1 MCGIA
6 GIVSVGA
13 QGAESAEALRRMQD
27 GLRHRG
33 PDGSGNWQSPRGV
46 ASFAHTRLAIFDP
59 SALGQQPMS
68 VGRFTITYNG
78 AIYNYRALRH
88 SLEQA
93 GVPFRTQADTEVILR
108 LFERWG
114 TDGLEQLRGMFAL
127 AIWDEASQT
136 CVLARDRFG
145 IKPLYYSAAAGRL
158 LFASEVRA
166 LVASRLVS
174 RELDPEGAYGYFR
187 TGSVPEPLTL
197 LRDVRCLGAGQWL
210 AWERGRLS
218 LHRFASVS
226 LAADGPSPVDAVAS
240 ASAALEESVDE
251 HFAGDREVAVFLSGG
266 IDSTALV
273 ALARRR
279 GHDHLQTLSMSL
291 PGTADDEGP
300 AARRIAE
307 AFATRHHEC
316 AVTAVSA
323 RDLVPSF
330 LAAMDQPSIDGLNTF
345 VMSRFAQACGVRV
358 VLSGI
363 GADELFGGYPT
374 FRGVPR
380 LASWHARLALANPLV
395 SAGGQVLERVAPDV
409 RSRRVGDM
417 LQQPPGLV
425 TAYATYRAMHT
436 RAEAR
441 TLAAQYTGVAITT
454 PAEPEDAAAGETPL
468 DAVGRLELSRY
479 VRNQLLRDGDVMS
492 MSAGVELRTPY
503 LNQSLVSALARIPA
517 PIRCESGKRL
527 LLQAVPEIP
536 AWVAHDR
543 KRCFQFPFEQW
554 LGAEWQDVFGPP
566 ERASL
571 IPAQTWYR
579 KWCVFALEH
588 WMRSIAGTS
597 HA

>member
-6 GIVSVGA
+6 GIVTVET
-13 QGAESAEALRRMQD
+13 QGAEAAEALGRMH
-27 GLRHRG
+27 GSLRHRG
-33 PDGSGNWQSPRGV
+33 PDGSGRWQSPGGA
-46 ASFAHTRLAIFDP
+46 ASFAHTRLAVFDRSP
-59 SALGQQPMS
+59 LGQQPMS
-68 VGRFTITYNG
+68 ADPFTITYNG
-78 AIYNYRALRH
+78 AIYNFRALRQ

-93 GVPFRTQADTEVILR
+93 GVRFRTQADTEVILR
-108 LFERWG
+108 LYERWG
-114 TDGLEQLRGMFAL
+114 TDGLDRLRGMFAL
-127 AIWDEASQT
+127 AIWDEAAQT

-145 IKPLYYSAAAGRL
+145 IKPVYYSASASRL

-210 AWERGRLS
+210 AWGRGRLS
-218 LHRFASVS
+218 LHQFAEVS
-226 LAADGPSPVDAVAS
+226 LAASDAPAGEPVAL
-240 ASAALEESVDE
+240 ASAALEESVD
-251 HFAGDREVAVFLSGG
+251 HHLAGDREVAVFLSGG

-279 GHDHLQTLSMSL
+279 GHDRLQTLSMSL

-300 AARRIAE
+300 EARRIAGI
-307 AFATRHHEC
+307 FGTRHHEC
-316 AVTAVSA
+316 AVTAASA

-395 SAGGQVLERVAPDV
+395 AAGGRILERLAPGV

-417 LQQPPGLV
+417 LRQPPGLA
-425 TAYATYRAMHT
+425 TAYATYRAMYT
-436 RAEAR
+436 RAEAT
-441 TLAAQYTGVAITT
+441 TLGAQYTGVAITPPPE
-454 PAEPEDAAAGETPL
+454 PADAVPGETPL

-492 MSAGVELRTPY
+492 MAAGVELRTPY
-503 LNQSLVSALARIPA
+503 LDQPLVSTLARIPA
-517 PIRCESGKRL
+517 ATRCEPGKRL
-527 LLQAVPEIP
+527 LLRAVPEIP
-536 AWVAHDR
+536 GWVGHQR

-566 ERASL
+566 GRADVV
-571 IPAQTWYR
+571 PAQTWYR
-579 KWCVFALEH
+579 AWSVLALEH
-588 WMRSIAGTS
+588 WMRTTVGTS

>member
-1 MCGIA
+1 MCGVA
-6 GIVSVGA
+6 GIVSVEA
-13 QGAESAEALRRMQD
+13 QGSEAAVALRRMQD
-27 GLRHRG
+27 RLQHRG
-33 PDGSGNWQSPRGV
+33 PDGSGTWRSPGGA
-46 ASFAHTRLAIFDP
+46 ASFAHTRLAVFDP

-68 VGRFTITYNG
+68 AGPFTITYNG
-78 AIYNYRALRH
+78 AIYNFRALRQ

-93 GVPFRTQADTEVILR
+93 GVPFRTQTDTEVILR

-114 TDGLEQLRGMFAL
+114 PDGLNRLRGMFAL
-127 AIWDEASQT
+127 AIWDEAAQT

-145 IKPLYYSAAAGRL
+145 IKPIYYSATAGRL

-166 LVASRLVS
+166 LLASRLVA
-174 RELDPEGAYGYFR
+174 RQLDPEGAYGYFR
-187 TGSVPEPLTL
+187 TGSVPEPRTL

-210 AWERGRLS
+210 GWDRGRLS
-218 LHRFASVS
+218 LHQYASVT
-226 LAADGPSPVDAVAS
+226 LADAGEEPIDAVAS

-279 GHDHLQTLSMSL
+279 GHVRLQTLSMTL
-291 PGTADDEGP
+291 PGTAADEGP

-307 AFATRHHEC
+307 ALATRHHEC
-316 AVTAVSA
+316 AMTAASA
-323 RDLVPSF
+323 RDLVPAF

-345 VMSRFAQACGVRV
+345 VMSRFAHACGVRV

-380 LASWHARLALANPLV
+380 LAAWHRRLAVANPLV
-395 SAGGQVLERVAPDV
+395 ALGGAIIERLAPDV

-417 LQQPPGLV
+417 LRQPPGLA
-425 TAYATYRAMHT
+425 TAYATYRAMYT
-436 RAEAR
+436 RAEAT
-441 TLAAQYTGVAITT
+441 TLAAQYTGVALA
-454 PAEPEDAAAGETPL
+454 PSAEPADTVAGETAL

-492 MSAGVELRTPY
+492 MAAGVELRTPY
-503 LNQSLVSALARIPA
+503 LSQAVTSVLARIPA
-517 PIRCESGKRL
+517 AVRCAPGKRL

-536 AWVAHDR
+536 AWVGQQP
-543 KRCFQFPFEQW
+543 KRVFQFPFEQW
-554 LGAEWQDVFGPP
+554 LGAEWQDVLGPP
-566 ERASL
+566 NRDQL
-571 IPAQTWYR
+571 VPAQTWYR
-579 KWCVFALEH
+579 QWCVFALEH
-588 WMRSIAGTS
+588 WMSSLVGTP

>member
-6 GIVSVGA
+6 GIVTVEP
-13 QGAESAEALRRMQD
+13 QGAETAAALRRMHD
-27 GLRHRG
+27 SLRHRG
-33 PDGSGNWQSPRGV
+33 PDGGGRWQSPGGA
-46 ASFAHTRLAIFDP
+46 ASFAHTRLAVFDP
-59 SALGQQPMS
+59 SPLGQQPMS
-68 VGRFTITYNG
+68 AGRFTITYNG
-78 AIYNYRALRH
+78 AIYNFRALRQ

-108 LFERWG
+108 LYERWG
-114 TDGLEQLRGMFAL
+114 TDGFGRLRGMFAL

-145 IKPLYYSAAAGRL
+145 IKPVYYSASAGRL

-166 LVASRLVS
+166 LLASRLVS

-187 TGSVPEPLTL
+187 AGSVPEPMTL

-210 AWERGRLS
+210 AWDRDRL
-218 LHRFASVS
+218 AINQYAAVT
-226 LAADGPSPVDAVAS
+226 LAGGGTPPVDPVAA

-279 GHDHLQTLSMSL
+279 GHEHLQTLSMSL
-291 PGTADDEGP
+291 PGTAADEGP

-316 AVTAVSA
+316 AVTAASA

-345 VMSRFAQACGVRV
+345 VMSRFAQACGFRV
-358 VLSGI
+358 VLSGL
-363 GADELFGGYPT
+363 GADELFGGYPS

-380 LASWHARLALANPLV
+380 LAAWHARLAVANPIV
-395 SAGGQVLERVAPDV
+395 SWGGRVLERLAPDV

-417 LQQPPGLV
+417 LSQPPSLA
-425 TAYATYRAMHT
+425 TAYATFRAMYT
-436 RAEAR
+436 RAEAT
-441 TLAAQYTGVAITT
+441 TLAAHYTGTAFV
-454 PAEPEDAAAGETPL
+454 PPRPPVDAVTGETAL

-503 LNQSLVSALARIPA
+503 LDQELLAVLARIPSA
-517 PIRCESGKRL
+517 TRCRPPKRL

-536 AWVAHDR
+536 AWVGR
-543 KRCFQFPFEQW
+543 EPKRVFQFPFEQW
-554 LGAEWQDVFGPP
+554 LGAEWQGVFGPP
-566 ERASL
+566 NRDQL
-571 IPAQTWYR
+571 VPAQTWYR
-579 KWCVFALEH
+579 KWGVFALEQ
-588 WMRSIAGTS
+588 WMKSTIGTS

>member
-6 GIVSVGA
+6 GIVTA
-13 QGAESAEALRRMQD
+13 EPQGAETAEALRRMHHS
-27 GLRHRG
+27 LRHRG
-33 PDGSGNWQSPRGV
+33 PDGSGRWRSPGGV
-46 ASFAHTRLAIFDP
+46 ASFAHTRLAVFDP
-59 SALGQQPMS
+59 SPLGQQPMS
-68 VGRFTITYNG
+68 AGRFTITYNG
-78 AIYNYRALRH
+78 AIYNFRALRQ

-93 GVPFRTQADTEVILR
+93 GVPFRTGADTEVILR
-108 LFERWG
+108 LYERWG
-114 TDGLEQLRGMFAL
+114 TDGLGRLRGMFAL
-127 AIWDEASQT
+127 AIWDEAAQT

-145 IKPLYYSAAAGRL
+145 IKPVYYSAAAGRL

-187 TGSVPEPLTL
+187 AGSVPEPMTL

-210 AWERGRLS
+210 AWDRDRLS
-218 LHRFASVS
+218 INQYASVT
-226 LAADGPSPVDAVAS
+226 LAGVGEPPADAVAS
-240 ASAALEESVDE
+240 ASAALEASVDE

-279 GHDHLQTLSMSL
+279 GHDRLQTLSMSL
-291 PGTADDEGP
+291 PGTAGDEGP

-307 AFATRHHEC
+307 VFATRHHEC
-316 AVTAVSA
+316 AVTAASA

-345 VMSRFAQACGVRV
+345 VMSRFAQACGLRV
-358 VLSGI
+358 VLSGV
-363 GADELFGGYPT
+363 GADELFGGYPS

-380 LASWHARLALANPLV
+380 LAAWHARLAVANPLV
-395 SAGGQVLERVAPDV
+395 ALGGSLLERVSTGV

-417 LQQPPGLV
+417 LRQPPGLA
-425 TAYATYRAMHT
+425 TAYATYRAMYT
-436 RAEAR
+436 RAEAASL
-441 TLAAQYTGVAITT
+441 TAQYTGVELARSPE
-454 PAEPEDAAAGETPL
+454 PADVVTGETAL

-492 MSAGVELRTPY
+492 MAAGVELRTPY
-503 LNQSLVSALARIPA
+503 LSQTVTSVLARIPA
-517 PIRCESGKRL
+517 AVRCEPGKRL
-527 LLQAVPEIP
+527 LLRAVPEIP
-536 AWVAHDR
+536 EWVGNQP
-543 KRCFQFPFEQW
+543 KRVFQFPFEHW
-554 LGAEWQDVFGPP
+554 LGAEWRDVFGPP
-566 ERASL
+566 NPSSTV
-571 IPAQTWYR
+571 PAQTWYR

-588 WMRSIAGTS
+588 WMRSNAGSS